1 MVNGLLFQVRV
12 CVCQTLPPCASSCT
26 ACPLF
31 APAHRI
37 IAYTTRTVPGC
48 SCAPLLARPAS
59 GHTRDSSSQLG
70 PCVVHSAQSC
80 AIDSRNKARPAWLLG
95 LQGAAQV
102 RVHTHPCS
110 HMCTQHAAHMLV
122 RLKAIDAS
130 AAHVRAPKPHSP
142 ARVALST
149 VQLSMPLNFLGTVYR
164 ETKQSLVDMGSLFAL
179 LKMQPGVQD
188 APHATPLPPS
198 PNG

>member
-1 MVNGLLFQVRV
+1 MGDLVMVNGLLFQVRV

-37 IAYTTRTVPGC
+37 ITYTTRTVPGC
-48 SCAPLLARPAS
+48 SYAPLLARPAS
-59 GHTRDSSSQLG
+59 GHTRESSSQLG
-70 PCVVHSAQSC
+70 PCVVHSAQPC
-80 AIDSRNKARPAWLLG
+80 AIDSKNKARPACLLG
-95 LQGAAQV
+95 LQGAVQV
-102 RVHTHPCS
+102 CVHTHPCS
-110 HMCTQHAAHMLV
+110 HTCTQHAVHMLA
-122 RLKAIDAS
+122 RLTAIEVS
-130 AAHVRAPKPHSP
+130 AKPHSP
-142 ARVALST
+142 AQVALST